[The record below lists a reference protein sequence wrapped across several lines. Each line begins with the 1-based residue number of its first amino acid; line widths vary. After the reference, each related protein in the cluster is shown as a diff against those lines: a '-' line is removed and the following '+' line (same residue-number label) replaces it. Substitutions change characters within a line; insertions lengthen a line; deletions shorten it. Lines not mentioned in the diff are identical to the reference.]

1 MNRLSW
7 DSTAPNRPG
16 KRKAH
21 GPRTDQ
27 RGLEAEAELLQV
39 AWDEL
44 RRIHRV

>member
-7 DSTAPNRPG
+7 DSTAPNRPN
-16 KRKAH
+16 KRSTRD
-21 GPRTDQ
+21 PRPDQ
-27 RGLEAEAELLQV
+27 RGLEADAELLQV